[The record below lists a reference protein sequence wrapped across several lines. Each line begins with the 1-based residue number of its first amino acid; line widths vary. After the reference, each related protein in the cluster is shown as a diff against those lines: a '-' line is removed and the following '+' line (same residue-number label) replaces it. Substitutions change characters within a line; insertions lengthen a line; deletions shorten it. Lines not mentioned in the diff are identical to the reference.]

1 MAFMIPESISN
12 ISTVTPGEERLF
24 RLLKAK
30 LPDTIC
36 VWYDVPIR
44 GRYADFVIFDPA
56 LGVLILEV
64 KDWAAAT
71 IHAVTPTRVLLA
83 TPNGEKAVVHP
94 LQQARRYAHGL
105 VAALETDSVLV
116 HPDGEYQGRLVIPF
130 GYGVVWTNLKK
141 AEFGPTFGGFLEP
154 AHMIFRDSLTPSME
168 PETLRELLAGLF
180 HQRFAFRLSPTQ
192 IDRLRWHVFPEIRLD
207 RRPFAKVQPVPP
219 ASFQQPTLPGTEL
232 DDATVL
238 AVMDYEQERLAK
250 SLGDGHRLV
259 RGVAGSGKTWTL
271 ICRARLLAQLHPQWR
286 ILVVC
291 YNATLVAF
299 LASVLGESK
308 TSRIEVKTFHSLLQ
322 RSAVSAGVPVLRER
336 FTDQAVTELAEDLT
350 RRRAD
355 GRWQSPGYDAILIDE
370 AHDFPSEWLRLVV
383 ALLNPATDSLFIVYD
398 GAQNIYRRGFSF
410 AKVGIKVRGRTKL
423 LRTNYRNTREI
434 AEFAADFLGEGVNFA
449 PDEPLRDDEG
459 QLLEIVRPAT
469 TARSGPPPLLVA
481 CASFREECAE
491 TAARVKQWIER
502 DGILPADILVLYV
515 KKGAV
520 AGDAKYVRALLSAFA
535 EAGIPCEWIA
545 RDSRSKQSFRMD
557 SPTVKVSTIHS
568 AKGLDFDAVA
578 LVGVSLLPSPE
589 GDAALERKL
598 VYIGLTRARRRLL
611 ITWCKPS
618 QFVRELL
625 KGLPDNRLE
634 D

>member
-12 ISTVTPGEERLF
+12 LSTVTPGEDRLF

-44 GRYADFVIFDPA
+44 GRNADFVIFDPE

-71 IHAVTPTRVLLA
+71 IQAVTPTRVVLA
-83 TPNGEKAVVHP
+83 TANGDKAVVHP
-94 LQQARRYAHGL
+94 LQQARTYAHRL
-105 VAALETDSVLV
+105 VTALESEPTLV
-116 HPDGEYQGRLVIPF
+116 HPTGAYQGRLVIPF
-130 GYGVVWTNLKK
+130 GFGVVWTNLKK
-141 AEFGPTFGGFLEP
+141 AEFTHTFGGLLEP
-154 AHMIFRDSLTPSME
+154 AQMLFRDSLPASVE
-168 PETLRELLAGLF
+168 PEALRALLAECF
-180 HQRFAFRLSPTQ
+180 PQRFAFRLNPAQ
-192 IDRLRWHVFPEIRLD
+192 VDRLRWHLFPEIRLA
-207 RRPFAKVQPVPP
+207 RRTPARSRPVSPESSPQPI
-219 ASFQQPTLPGTEL
+219 LPGTEL
-232 DDATVL
+232 DDATLL
-238 AVMDYEQERLAK
+238 AVMDYDQERLAK

-271 ICRARLLAQLHPQWR
+271 ICRARLLAQLHPRWR
-286 ILVVC
+286 VLVVC
-291 YNATLVAF
+291 YNATLAAF
-299 LASVLGESK
+299 LASVLGDFK
-308 TSRIEVKTFHSLLQ
+308 VSRIEVKTFHGLLQ
-322 RSAVSAGVPVLRER
+322 RALASAGIPTFTER
-336 FTDQAVTELAEDLT
+336 FTDQAVTELAEDLN
-350 RRRAD
+350 RRRMD
-355 GRWQSPGYDAILIDE
+355 GRWHSAGYDAILVDE

-383 ALLNPATDSLFIVYD
+383 GLLNPETDSLFVVYD

-469 TARSGPPPLLVA
+469 TARSGPLPMLVA

-491 TAARVKQWIER
+491 AAARVKQWIER
-502 DGILPADILVLYV
+502 DGVAPADILVLYV
-515 KKGAV
+515 KKGAA
-520 AGDAKYVRALLSAFA
+520 AGDDKYVQALLTAVS

-545 RDSRSKQSFRMD
+545 RDGRSKRSFRID

-578 LVGVSLLPSPE
+578 LVGVSLLPSRE
-589 GDAALERKL
+589 GDAELERKL

-625 KGLPDNRLE
+625 KGLPGHDLE
-634 D
+634 K